1 MIDREL
7 VERFQNGEQIAF
19 DELVKRHYAETFS
32 LFMRMAGDEML
43 ADDLCQETY
52 LRVYRGLTR
61 FRNESEFTTWL
72 YRISVNVANSHFRK
86 EKLRKIFISDS
97 EVELH
102 PAGEEP
108 EDVWTHAG
116 LWPAIEKL
124 PKKQRTVIILR
135 TFQKLPY
142 REVGEIMGITE
153 NSAKVNFHHAVNNLR
168 KELGDEE

>member
-52 LRVYRGLTR
+52 LRVYRGLTQ

-72 YRISVNVANSHFRK
+72 YRISINVASARK
-86 EKLRKIFISDS
+86 SFGRYSSVIQKWSSTLREKNLKTSGRTPGSGRLSKSS
-97 EVELH
+97 
-102 PAGEEP
+102 
-108 EDVWTHAG
+108 
-116 LWPAIEKL
+116 
-124 PKKQRTVIILR
+124 PK
-135 TFQKLPY
+135 
-142 REVGEIMGITE
+142 
-153 NSAKVNFHHAVNNLR
+153 N
-168 KELGDEE
+168 KER